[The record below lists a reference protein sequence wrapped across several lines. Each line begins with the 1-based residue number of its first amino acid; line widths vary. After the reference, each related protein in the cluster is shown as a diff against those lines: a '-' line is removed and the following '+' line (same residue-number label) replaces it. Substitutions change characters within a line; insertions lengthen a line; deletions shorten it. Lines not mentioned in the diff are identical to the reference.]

1 MRLRK
6 KSPERVDRELLLLAT
21 RGDVKAFEALFD
33 RYAAAAY
40 ALAVRICG
48 DRVLAEDVVQE
59 TFLSVWRRPGSYSPA
74 RGTVAAYILGT
85 LHHKAVDAVRH
96 EQAIRR
102 RVDHLAERGLEPGP
116 PELVEEAWL
125 SVRRD
130 QVRAAVNQLSE
141 VQREAMELAYF
152 EGLTYSEVAEKL
164 GIPLGTAK
172 TRLRDGIIRLRSL
185 LSDSG
190 ISD

>member
-6 KSPERVDRELLLLAT
+6 GSPEREDRQLLLRVT
-21 RGDVKAFEALFD
+21 QGDLRAFEAIYD
-33 RYAAAAY
+33 RYAAAAFG
-40 ALAVRICG
+40 LAVRICG
-48 DRVLAEDVVQE
+48 DRALAEDVVQE
-59 TFLSVWRRPGSYSPA
+59 AFLSIWRRPGSYSPA
-74 RGTVAAYILGT
+74 RGTVAAYILGI

-96 EQAIRR
+96 EQAVRR
-102 RVDHLAERGLEPGP
+102 RVRIVAERGQEPP
-116 PELVEEAWL
+116 ADEPVEETWL

-130 QVRAAVNQLSE
+130 KVRGAVNRLSQA
-141 VQREAMELAYF
+141 QREAMELAYY

-172 TRLRDGIIRLRSL
+172 TRLRDGIIRLRTL

-190 ISD
+190 LGD